1 MSNSVRHINELLAI
15 LKEIMNY
22 FKNIFQKSSPKTD
35 LKKLKV
41 ELKKEDLIKQ
51 ESTIK
56 DVEGL
61 KVFFEKL
68 KSHGIK
74 RYDNFFNLCI
84 ISSIANS
91 DIMLLKH
98 QIALTDQKLE
108 KLLAARMLAL
118 VIIEYLQDMNDLLG
132 NKLVKEMNEN
142 SFKEFIPKL
151 RELNSEF
158 AQIRK
163 KHQSVLSNIRNNIAA
178 HKTKNGLSLVNQI
191 FNLNPSEI
199 MEMGNEVCIVDNNF
213 TKETTKII
221 YRIIQEA
228 EENKKTAGKS

>member
-1 MSNSVRHINELLAI
+1 ME
-15 LKEIMNY
+15 Y
-22 FKNIFQKSSPKTD
+22 FKKLFIKSNPRIE
-35 LKKLKV
+35 LQKLKV

-51 ESTIK
+51 QSTLS

-61 KVFFEKL
+61 KQTFEMFKGY
-68 KSHGIK
+68 GIK
-74 RYDNFFNLCI
+74 RFDNFFNLCI

-118 VIIEYLQDMNDLLG
+118 VMIEYLQDINDLLG
-132 NKLVKEMNEN
+132 NKLIKEMKEN
-142 SFKEFIPKL
+142 GFEEFVPPL
-151 RELNSEF
+151 RQLNSEF

-163 KHQSVLSNIRNNIAA
+163 KNQSVLSSIRNNIAA

-191 FNLNPSEI
+191 FNLDAREI
-199 MEMGNEVCIVDNNF
+199 MEMGNEICIVDNKF
-213 TKETTKII
+213 VKETTKII
-221 YRIIQEA
+221 YRILADA
-228 EENKKTAGKS
+228 EDKSKSTR